1 MTNATLILANDKV
14 RSRAKHWIDIA
25 PVGVVV
31 TFAKPKRTLDQNAKL
46 WAMITDVSRAMPDGR
61 RHTTD
66 MWKAIFMQACGH
78 EMQFLNGID
87 GNPFP
92 AGFRSSKMNKAQMS
106 EMIEFIYA
114 YGAEHNVEWTEPQ

>member
-1 MTNATLILANDKV
+1 MPATLILANDKV
-14 RSRAKHWIDIA
+14 RSKAKHWVDIA
-25 PVGVVV
+25 PAGVVV

-46 WAMITDVSRAMPDGR
+46 WAMLMDISRAMPDGR
-61 RHTTD
+61 RHTTE

-78 EMQFLNGID
+78 EIQFLMGID

-92 AGFRSSKMNKAQMS
+92 AGFRSSKMTKAQMG

-114 YGAEHNVEWTEPQ
+114 YGAEHEVKWSEYSK